1 MPGGQKKRMGKERA
15 PSHPV
20 RPCGLGTA
28 KHLIITDDSKC
39 RVGLK
44 EKKNPA
50 ILTDDRGKKTHKNVN
65 KATLY

>member
-1 MPGGQKKRMGKERA
+1 MPGGQKKRMGKGHA
-15 PSHPV
+15 LSHPV

-28 KHLIITDDSKC
+28 KHLVITDDSKC

-50 ILTDDRGKKTHKNVN
+50 ILADGRENCNKKVWN

>member
-1 MPGGQKKRMGKERA
+1 MPDGQKKRMGKGHA
-15 PSHPV
+15 LSNPI
-20 RPCGLGTA
+20 RPYGLGTA

-50 ILTDDRGKKTHKNVN
+50 ILTDDREKRHTKM
-65 KATLY
+65 